1 MNLGPKKFATR
12 STFSLSGSE
21 DESDRG
27 QVSTKRIIMLS
38 STTRTGQHEKK
49 TAAAEQTVLGVVA
62 AASGVGDCVSFRA
75 GNWNRRPIVE
85 SESRSNIFSLFIFVW
100 AREEMDGWLLL
111 SSLRTKGCGW
121 QKREARFHVRFGGF
135 LRVRG

>member
-100 AREEMDGWLLL
+100 AREEMDGWMD
-111 SSLRTKGCGW
+111 GCCYPRSGPRDADGR
-121 QKREARFHVRFGGF
+121 RERRDFTCDLAAF
-135 LRVRG
+135 